1 MRIMIWKLVKFYK
14 TSNETIIKE
23 FYTFKEA
30 VKLYNTLNTETNN
43 LRLEIF
49 FEDLVY
55 SNIKQCWEKCKFT
68 IRNNNNK

>member
-1 MRIMIWKLVKFYK
+1 MIWKLVKYYN
-14 TSNETIIKE
+14 TSNEKIIKE
-23 FYTFKEA
+23 FTSFENV

-55 SNIKQCWEKCKFT
+55 SNIKQCWENCKFT
-68 IRNNNNK
+68 IRNNNGQ